1 MSVDQPKQPFPGLV
15 VISNSASNA
24 SGNDVSGNSCCC
36 GPSEPVQVIQHPLCA
51 CQPWIA
57 GTLETSLRTVPLAK
71 TKLQL
76 RDILGGWKVRWGIG
90 RMRYQIP
97 PGLYAVGRPD
107 RESPVLVS
115 ANYKLSFD
123 CLRKEL
129 GGLNAWI
136 LVIDTKG
143 INVWCAAGK
152 GTFGTDEIVGRVNAN
167 RLHEIVSHRTLVVP
181 QLGAPGVSAHRVKE
195 LCGFRVVYGPTR
207 SKDLPAFLAAG
218 MKATP
223 AMREVRFGLI
233 DRIAVIPVELEHW
246 AKWAFLV
253 AACLMILSGLERSGY
268 SWNKVSSTGLL
279 AGLVF
284 LGTWLAGT
292 VLSPILLPWL
302 PGRAFSLKGLWLG
315 LGLLAGLL
323 AFCPM
328 LRENWW
334 STVGWGLLIPT
345 TTSFVTMG
353 FTGSST
359 YTSLSGVRHE
369 MRRAVPLQLAG
380 IVLGV
385 GACLISR
392 FV

>member
-1 MSVDQPKQPFPGLV
+1 MSSEQTTKSPSNLV
-15 VISNSASNA
+15 VLGSSAANGGDGLSEA
-24 SGNDVSGNSCCC
+24 SCCC
-36 GPSEPVQVIQHPLCA
+36 GPTRIIKVIQHPLCV

-57 GTLETSLRTVPLAK
+57 GTLEASLRTVPVAK

-76 RDILGGWKVRWGIG
+76 RDVLGGWKVRWGIG
-90 RMRYQIP
+90 RMRYQIA
-97 PGLYAVGRPD
+97 PGLYAVGQPN

-123 CLRKEL
+123 CLRKQL
-129 GGLNAWI
+129 GGLHAWI

-152 GTFGTDEIVGRVNAN
+152 GTFGTDEIAGRVNAN
-167 RLHEIVSHRTLVVP
+167 RLDEIVSHRTLIVP
-181 QLGAPGVSAHRVKE
+181 QLGAPGVAAHRAKE

-207 SKDLPAFLAAG
+207 AKDLPAFMAAG

-223 AMREVRFGLI
+223 EMREVDFNLLE
-233 DRIAVIPVELEHW
+233 RIAVIPVELMHW

-253 AACLMILSGLERSGY
+253 AACLLMLSGINKGGY

-315 LGLLAGLL
+315 VWLLFGLL
-323 AFCPM
+323 AFCPI
-328 LRENWW
+328 LRENWL
-334 STVGWGLLIPT
+334 SVIGWGLLIPT

-359 YTSLSGVRHE
+359 YTSLSGVRRE
-369 MRRAVPLQLAG
+369 MRRAVPLQLIG
-380 IVLGV
+380 IVGGIAAWLAG
-385 GACLISR
+385 R
-392 FV
+392 FI